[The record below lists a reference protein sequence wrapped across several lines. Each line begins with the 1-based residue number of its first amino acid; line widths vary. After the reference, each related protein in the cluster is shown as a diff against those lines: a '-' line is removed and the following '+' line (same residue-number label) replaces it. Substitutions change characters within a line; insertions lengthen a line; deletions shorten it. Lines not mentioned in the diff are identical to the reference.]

1 MKLARDEVR
10 HVAALARLKLSAEEE
25 ELFAAQL
32 SDVLE
37 YINQL
42 NELDTD
48 SIEPTSHPVDLV
60 NVFREDEVSQQ
71 FDPGIWKLNAPAE
84 GHGHFRVPKII
95 ESEG

>member
-1 MKLARDEVR
+1 MAT
-10 HVAALARLKLSAEEE
+10 LARLELSPEEE

-32 SDVLE
+32 SDILE

-48 SIEPTSHPVDLV
+48 SIEPTSHAVDLM
-60 NVFREDEVSQQ
+60 NVFREDEISQK
-71 FDPGIWKLNAPAE
+71 FDPGIWKLNAPSE
-84 GHGHFRVPKII
+84 DHGHFRVPKII